1 MYAISNRTKKI
12 ASALG
17 YKVYPSN
24 VGYHKIAVY
33 RNGYKIADVGDI
45 RYMDYHQYRKINLE
59 LAEKKRQNYRARHKK
74 NINRGRG
81 RLAWLLLW
89 N

>member
-1 MYAISNRTKKI
+1 MYAISIRTKQI
-12 ASALG
+12 ARQLG
-17 YKVYPSN
+17 YQVYPSN

-33 RNGYKIADVGDI
+33 RNGNKIADVGDI
-45 RYMDYHQYRKINLE
+45 RYMDYHQYRKINFE
-59 LAEKKRQNYRARHKK
+59 LAEKKRKMYAARHRS
-74 NINRGRG
+74 NIRKGRG